1 MAELHTLAGGPLD
14 DLTNAINQ
22 LINDLATRTGELD
35 EDYNQRTLFHQSQ
48 KTRLNDLI
56 SSAQVDVSNLSQE
69 LENTL
74 YPNVEL
80 LQHKIQTL
88 GKNIDENNALVE

>member
-35 EDYNQRTLFHQSQ
+35 EDYNQRTLFHQS
-48 KTRLNDLI
+48 
-56 SSAQVDVSNLSQE
+56 
-69 LENTL
+69 
-74 YPNVEL
+74 
-80 LQHKIQTL
+80 
-88 GKNIDENNALVE
+88 